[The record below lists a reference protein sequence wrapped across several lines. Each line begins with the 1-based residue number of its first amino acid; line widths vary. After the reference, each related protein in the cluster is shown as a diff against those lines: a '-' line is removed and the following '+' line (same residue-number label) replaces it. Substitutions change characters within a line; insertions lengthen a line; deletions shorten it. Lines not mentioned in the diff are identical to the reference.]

1 MRSRSRLRS
10 SSLVTRYCALP
21 WIAASRISSSSRSR
35 QICRAPEVSTTAA
48 RAAISLTNISASP
61 RGYLNFLSRRGR
73 LRTSASSASCES
85 DVTTLNLLRLQ
96 AATTCPG
103 GPEGLRKAETHTL
116 VSSRATS
123 GTARCLNVSAGL
135 SDCSFDVFLRYS
147 ACSSA
152 HFAHKTFKVV
162 TPLAFLTQGNGHTRF
177 FFQTKGLKRP
187 KNAFLE
193 DCLKSSFDRS
203 YSLLISHGRDYN
215 GDPTVGSIAM
225 EGTR

>member
-10 SSLVTRYCALP
+10 SSLVTKHCALP
-21 WIAASRISSSSRSR
+21 CLAASRISSSSGSR
-35 QICRAPEVSTTAA
+35 QTSRAPEVSTTAA
-48 RAAISLTNISASP
+48 RAAISLRNLSASP
-61 RGYLNFLSRRGR
+61 PGYLNFLSRRGR

-96 AATTCPG
+96 AATTLPG
-103 GPEGLRKAETHTL
+103 GPEGFRKAETQTL

-123 GTARCLNVSAGL
+123 GTALCLNVSAGL
-135 SDCSFDVFLRYS
+135 SDCSLDFFLRYR

-152 HFAHKTFKVV
+152 HFAHKTFNVV
-162 TPLAFLTQGNGHTRF
+162 TPLVFLTQGNGHTGF

-187 KNAFLE
+187 KNAFFK
-193 DCLKSSFDRS
+193 DCLKSLFYRSF
-203 YSLLISHGRDYN
+203 SLLMGHGKDYN

-225 EGTR
+225 EATR

>member
-21 WIAASRISSSSRSR
+21 RIAASRISLSSGSR

-48 RAAISLTNISASP
+48 RAAISLTNLSASP

-85 DVTTLNLLRLQ
+85 DVTTLNLPRLQ

-103 GPEGLRKAETHTL
+103 GPEGFRKAETQTL

-123 GTARCLNVSAGL
+123 GTARCLNVSVGL

-162 TPLAFLTQGNGHTRF
+162 PPLAFLTQGNGHTRF

-187 KNAFLE
+187 KNAFFE
-193 DCLKSSFDRS
+193 DCLKSLFDRS
-203 YSLLISHGRDYN
+203 SSLLICHGRDYN
-215 GDPTVGSIAM
+215 GDPTVGSIAR